1 MSDVPAGRPR
11 LDGDGW
17 VRCRLG
23 HKHWGVYGAA
33 GLLVRAPDAEGVDH
47 VLLQRRA
54 WWTHHGD
61 SWGVPGGARMS
72 SETPQQAAC
81 REIGEE
87 VLIDLSDVAIDG
99 VHTDDHGG
107 WTYWTVLARAPQ
119 LVPADGQSRE
129 TAEVRW
135 VRHDLVRRL
144 PLHPGFAATWARL

>member
-1 MSDVPAGRPR
+1 MTPPR

-17 VRCRLG
+17 VRCSLG
-23 HKHWGVYGAA
+23 HKHWGLHGAA
-33 GLLVRAPDAEGVDH
+33 GLLVQAPDDEGADR

-72 SETPQQAAC
+72 TETPQQAAC

-87 VLIDLSDVAIDG
+87 VVIDLADVTIVG
-99 VHTDDHGG
+99 LHTDDHGG
-107 WTYWTVLARAPQ
+107 WTYWTVLATAPH

-135 VRHDLVRRL
+135 VRRDDVRRL

>member
-1 MSDVPAGRPR
+1 M
-11 LDGDGW
+11 
-17 VRCRLG
+17 RCSLG
-23 HKHWGVYGAA
+23 HKHWGVHGAA
-33 GLLVRAPDAEGVDH
+33 GLLVRAPDDDGIER

-72 SETPQQAAC
+72 TETPEQAAR

-87 VLIDLSDVAIDG
+87 VDVDLSEVTIDG
-99 VHTDDHGG
+99 LHTDDHGG
-107 WTYWTVLARAPQ
+107 WTYWTVLATAPH

-135 VRHDLVRRL
+135 VRRDEVRRL